1 MLYLYFREIMLQF
14 HHVIPR
20 IRNNCVKE
28 PGTQYVF
35 QKLALTRDS
44 LANIKSGLTYLSL
57 FNAALF
63 VHPCAQG

>member
-1 MLYLYFREIMLQF
+1 MLHLYFRGDMLQF

-35 QKLALTRDS
+35 QKVSSRET